1 MYDFSDDELQKLRA
15 AGFSIAS
22 GGPYCK
28 ILGYKGRSVS
38 NKSKEAQA
46 MRKRIEE
53 ILGKGGEA
61 RYIKSI

>member
-1 MYDFSDDELQKLRA
+1 MYDFSDEEIYKLSV

-22 GGPYCK
+22 HGPYCK

-53 ILGKGGEA
+53 ILGKGGET